1 MLQIIMNQEKLSKL
15 QNQVR
20 IGGKVRL
27 VANGYTVDLGGVV
40 FWLSTGCLMYI

>member
-1 MLQIIMNQEKLSKL
+1 MNQEKLSKL

-27 VANGYTVDLGGVV
+27 VANGYTVALGGIVL
-40 FWLSTGCLMYI
+40 WLSTGCLMYI

>member
-1 MLQIIMNQEKLSKL
+1 MNQEKLSKL

-27 VANGYTVDLGGVV
+27 VANGYTVALSEFISSGGDAPLRNDV
-40 FWLSTGCLMYI
+40 TDQ